1 MRIGVLRLAVGLTG
15 LFLLAIGISA
25 FLDPVGTGAKLG
37 LAGLGS
43 LGLATL
49 RADLGAFFV
58 GGGALAIAAAVR
70 RAPLLLTAPVLSI
83 GLALTGR
90 FLALALTPFDHAM
103 VPPMVAEAVMVAIFA
118 AGRFMKAA

>member
-37 LAGLGS
+37 LAGVGS

-49 RADLGAFFV
+49 RADLGI
-58 GGGALAIAAAVR
+58 GHCGRGA
-70 RAPLLLTAPVLSI
+70 PHLLTAPVLSI

-90 FLALALTPFDHAM
+90 FLALALTPFNHAM
-103 VPPMVAEAVMVAIFA
+103 LPPMVAEAVMVSIFA